1 MIRVTVLVCTRNRPQ
16 HIVKAVRSLLQDSD
30 DALEL
35 IVVDQSSGSDTEHAL
50 APWLSDQRF
59 IYRRT
64 QTTGKGV
71 GLNEGLRLAN
81 GSIVVFTD
89 DDCEAPRGW
98 ARDMAAVFA
107 GRPQVGIVFC
117 NVVPVPHDRSAGY
130 VPAYERSESRVIRS
144 LAGLREG
151 LGLGAGM
158 AIRRDVALSLGG
170 FDDSFGPGA
179 RFPSADEWDIAIRAL
194 VFGWQ
199 IYETPELAI
208 VHDGFRSFMQGR
220 EHAGRDWVALGAVC
234 AKPLR
239 AGHLR
244 AVVVPLYFY
253 PVHALWAP
261 LSDILH
267 ARRPRGLVR
276 ITAFLRGFAEGM
288 RTPMDPNTMRFL
300 TQ

>member
-1 MIRVTVLVCTRNRPQ
+1 MIRVTALVCTRNRPQ
-16 HIVKAVRSLLQDSD
+16 HIVKAVRSLLD
-30 DALEL
+30 DADDSLEL
-35 IVVDQSSGSDTEHAL
+35 IVLDQSPGSETERAL
-50 APWLSDQRF
+50 APWQSDPRF
-59 IYRRT
+59 LYRRT

-71 GLNEGLRLAN
+71 GLNEGLRLAK
-81 GSIVVFTD
+81 GSVVALTD

-98 ARDMAAVFA
+98 ARDMAAVLEA
-107 GRPQVGIVFC
+107 RPQVAIVFC

-130 VPAYERSESRVIRS
+130 VPAYERTRSRLIRS
-144 LAGLREG
+144 LADLHAG

-158 AIRRDVALSLGG
+158 AIRRDLALSLGG

-199 IYETPELAI
+199 IYETPDLAI
-208 VHDGFRSFMQGR
+208 VHDGFRSFVQGR
-220 EHAGRDWVALGAVC
+220 EHAGRDWTALGAVC

-239 AGHLR
+239 AGHLS

-253 PVHALWAP
+253 PVNALWAP
-261 LSDILH
+261 LSDLLH
-267 ARRPRGLVR
+267 LRRPRGLVR

-288 RTPMDPNTMRFL
+288 RTPMDPNTLRFL
-300 TQ
+300 S